1 MSYIYLPNVADERGQ
16 LTFVEGLNHIPFEIK
31 RIFYIYSVPQ
41 DSRRGGHAHKKCQQL
56 IIPVSGKFCV
66 TLHTPTN
73 STRYLLEDPKTALLI
88 NPLTWA
94 ELSDFEQGSV
104 CLVLAS
110 ELYDESD
117 YIRDFKKYIDLY
129 MEQLYYENS
138 VF

>member
-1 MSYIYLPNVADERGQ
+1 MSYINLPSVSDDRGQ
-16 LTFVEGLNHIPFEIK
+16 LTFIEGSNHIPFEIK
-31 RIFYIYSVPQ
+31 RIFYLYNIPQ
-41 DSRRGGHAHKKCQQL
+41 NSRRGGHAHKKCQQL

-66 TLHTPTN
+66 TLHTPIN
-73 STRYLLEDPKTALLI
+73 SAKYLLENPKTALLI

-117 YIRDFKKYIDLY
+117 YIRDFDTFL
-129 MEQLYYENS
+129 N
-138 VF
+138 FF